1 MTSHMNMPQ
10 QCLYHDASFIQGVEL
25 KFHQIMYP
33 LVVVMALLL
42 ATVQFTDA
50 FRHIASSK
58 SLCSGTTLKMAG
70 FGKQAQSV
78 SKEVAVDG
86 DTKCACGSDAK
97 YSECCGKFHPEGSVN
112 ADTPEALVRAR
123 FSAFVY
129 MKIGYLLQS
138 THPESK
144 DYCLEEE
151 VVGSKRTRRQ
161 IWKKQ
166 LEARAGELDFSS
178 LSFGEGGEE
187 LSATGD
193 VATLKLTLDRKPKA
207 SMKWDKCAETITCKK
222 GEDGGWMYLA
232 GRTEVTE
239 ENNPKPKQVKITN
252 KKR

>member
-1 MTSHMNMPQ
+1 MKSLPSVSI
-10 QCLYHDASFIQGVEL
+10 L
-25 KFHQIMYP
+25 
-33 LVVVMALLL
+33 ALLVIF
-42 ATVQFTDA
+42 TVQVIDA
-50 FRHIASSK
+50 FRHVAKSK
-58 SLCSGTTLKMAG
+58 PVCRGMSLKMAG
-70 FGKQAQSV
+70 FGKQTQTA

-86 DTKCACGSDAK
+86 NAKCACGSGST
-97 YSECCGKFHPEGSVN
+97 YSDCCGVFHLESSGN
-112 ADTPEALVRAR
+112 ADSPEALVRAR

-166 LEARAGELDFSS
+166 LEARAGELDFSN
-178 LSFGEGGEE
+178 LSFGEGGAEFN
-187 LSATGD
+187 AIGD
-193 VATLKLTLDRKPKA
+193 VATLKLTLDRKPKT

-222 GEDGGWMYLA
+222 SEDGGWMYLA
-232 GRTEVTE
+232 GKTEVTE

-252 KKR
+252 KKK